1 MAYESKG
8 CLKIAELDHFVNGC
22 HGKAQTMWIDVRAS
36 GETLDDVKTAVRDFC
51 MCGEDALEIN
61 ACDEAGRIDAQVTEN
76 ADGNPPSESELEQ
89 WKAGELELY
98 AVTYSFQFEQVTRSP
113 AVF

>member
-1 MAYESKG
+1 MTYESKG
-8 CLKIAELDHFVNGC
+8 CLKIAELDNFEHGC
-22 HGKAQTMWIDVRAS
+22 HGKVQTMWIDVRAS
-36 GETLDDVKTAVRDFC
+36 GETLDDVKTAIRDFC
-51 MCGEDALEIN
+51 MCEEGALEIN
-61 ACDEAGRIDAQVTEN
+61 ACAEAGRIDAQVTEN
-76 ADGNPPSESELEQ
+76 AEGYPPSESELEL

>member
-1 MAYESKG
+1 MTYESKG
-8 CLKIAELDHFVNGC
+8 CLKIAELDHFENGC
-22 HGKAQTMWIDVRAS
+22 TGQAQTTWIDVRAS
-36 GETLDDVKTAVRDFC
+36 GETLDEVKTAVRDFC
-51 MCGEDALEIN
+51 MCDEDALEIN

-76 ADGNPPSESELEQ
+76 AEGYPPSDFELAQ
-89 WKAGELELY
+89 WREGELELY